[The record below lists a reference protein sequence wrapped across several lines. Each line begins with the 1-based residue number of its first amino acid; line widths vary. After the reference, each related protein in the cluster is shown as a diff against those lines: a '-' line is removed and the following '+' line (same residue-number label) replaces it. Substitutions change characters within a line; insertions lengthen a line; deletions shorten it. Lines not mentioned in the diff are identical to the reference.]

1 MGKLSVLVCAAAL
14 LVAGSLVPPAAAQTQ
29 PECFCSQDFDPVCS
43 LREQKTY
50 SNACLA
56 DCASAFPYQPGACAT
71 VPLVPPAE
79 TQPECFC
86 SADFDPVCS
95 LREQKT
101 YSNACLA
108 DCASAFPYQPGAC
121 EPAFPEGIIVAPEAP
136 FAPDRGDGW
145 YFREMRID
153 LRPGQLGPELPFP
166 LLGADQNALSV
177 GFPGFD
183 GGALSLLGDQARINV
198 ICPRGYVATG
208 CMGGTVPAAIGNVQY
223 AGGLETESPPAQ
235 LRADGAVSSGFDQL
249 TGCLTSVRFDTPLDL
264 RTLLNTRSVFV
275 KAQAY
280 CMRVA
285 PQPQPQPQPPRPRP
299 PVSDPCDCRTAA
311 EEDKNLGC
319 RSDRTSALLGCD
331 TDGGERLCYVSAKCP
346 GFRRSNFADRRER
359 GEYYKCVPRAQC

>member
-1 MGKLSVLVCAAAL
+1 MAKVSMLVCAAAL
-14 LVAGSLVPPAAAQTQ
+14 LLAGSLVPPAAAQ
-29 PECFCSQDFDPVCS
+29 
-43 LREQKTY
+43 
-50 SNACLA
+50 
-56 DCASAFPYQPGACAT
+56 
-71 VPLVPPAE
+71 

-108 DCASAFPYQPGAC
+108 ECAAALPFRPGAC

-208 CMGGTVPAAIGNVQY
+208 CLGGTVPAAIGNVQY

-280 CMRVA
+280 CMRVGPQ

-311 EEDKNLGC
+311 EEDGNLGC

-346 GFRRSNFADRRER
+346 GFRLSNFADRRER